1 MRKKYFAF
9 IMAAAIS
16 AALLTACGGTGTDQ
30 NGGNG
35 SKAQNGAVQDPGSGS
50 TEQNAAGQDAGNGG
64 AAQNAAGQDAGNG
77 GAAQNAAGQGAGN
90 GGAAQNAAGQGAGNG
105 GTAQNAAGQD
115 SASAV
120 SEEQARSTALADA
133 GVTEEEITGI
143 RVKKDHEDGRQ
154 VYDVEFYSGNKEY
167 DYEIDASTG
176 SILSSD
182 FDIDDDFKQGGQN
195 ASGLTPAVSQE
206 EASAAALAKVPGAGE
221 KDLHIKLDD
230 DDGKLIYEGD
240 IYYNGTEYEFE
251 IDAATGDFLEWSQE
265 RD

>member
-1 MRKKYFAF
+1 MRKKYFTF

-30 NGGNG
+30 NAGNG
-35 SKAQNGAVQDPGSGS
+35 GKTQNGAAQDSGSGS
-50 TEQNAAGQDAGNGG
+50 T
-64 AAQNAAGQDAGNG
+64 AQNAAGQESGNG
-77 GAAQNAAGQGAGN
+77 GTAQNAAGQES
-90 GGAAQNAAGQGAGNG
+90 GNG

-115 SASAV
+115 SASSV

-167 DYEIDASTG
+167 DYEIDASTV

-182 FDIDDDFKQGGQN
+182 FDIDDDFKQDGEN
-195 ASGLTPAVSQE
+195 ASGLTPAVSRE
-206 EASAAALAKVPGAGE
+206 DASAAALAKVPGAEE
-221 KDLHIKLDD
+221 KDLRIKLDD
-230 DDGKLIYEGD
+230 DDGKLVYEGD

-251 IDAATGDFLEWSQE
+251 IDAATGDLLEWSQE
-265 RD
+265 RH